1 MTVYDRFK
9 DPEYIHWAKR
19 VKVRDRFACQMCGD
33 TNTYL
38 HSHHLM
44 SWDMFIDQRFDLNN
58 GITLCQLHHE
68 YFHRVYGSGRNTK
81 YQFEEFQYLY
91 GLLRKIAKDGV

>member
-1 MTVYDRFK
+1 
-9 DPEYIHWAKR
+9 
-19 VKVRDRFACQMCGD
+19 
-33 TNTYL
+33 
-38 HSHHLM
+38 
-44 SWDMFIDQRFDLNN
+44 MFIDQRFDLNN